1 MSKNKLTKYYAHRK
15 GETQLFSVKAKSD
28 EEAAVLFE
36 EKLGTKDFIYGK
48 QLQRGGSK
56 LSWKEQFEIMERAFG
71 TEFAEFADKLH
82 DVGAL

>member
-28 EEAAVLFE
+28 KEAAVLFE
-36 EKLGTKDFIYGK
+36 EKLGTKNFIYGK

-56 LSWKEQFEIMERAFG
+56 MSWKETHEIMERVMG
-71 TEFAEFADKLH
+71 TEFAEFADKMH